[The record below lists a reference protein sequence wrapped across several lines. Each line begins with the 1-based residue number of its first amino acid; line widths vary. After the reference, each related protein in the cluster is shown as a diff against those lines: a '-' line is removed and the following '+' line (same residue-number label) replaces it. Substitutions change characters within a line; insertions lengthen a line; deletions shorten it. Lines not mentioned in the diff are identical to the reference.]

1 MSGTLEVLLRYVNR
15 QVVINVYEEDE
26 LLSKDGFLFDEICLD
41 GNRIIFIR
49 DKRVLQELM
58 FDDAAQITQLAGF
71 SRHYAIYHEG
81 LRSEL
86 YFP

>member
-26 LLSKDGFLFDEICLD
+26 LLSKDGFIFNEICFNAD
-41 GNRIIFIR
+41 CIQFIH
-49 DKRVLQELM
+49 DSRVIHELKV
-58 FDDAAQITQLAGF
+58 DDPIHLAQLHGF
-71 SRHYAIYHEG
+71 SRYYAIYHNG